1 MKKTPLYDL
10 HLIYGAKMIEY
21 ANYLMPEQFS
31 SIIKEHQ
38 AVRSEAGM
46 FDCSHMGEFVVEGK
60 DALKFLNYALSNQL
74 NDLEIKKERY
84 SLLLDSNGYILDD
97 LMVYRLA
104 ENKYLLVVNA
114 SNIDKDF
121 KQLNKLK
128 EAFEV
133 NLKNVSE
140 AYGLIALQGP
150 KAKDVLEALILG
162 VGQLPFMSFDEFT
175 YNNEVCLISRSGYTG
190 EDGFEIYGG
199 PQVIKSIYQRLYET
213 SQVTPCGLGS
223 RDTLRFEAGLPLYGH
238 EINGFTTP
246 IESRLDSFCGYDKD
260 FIGKEALLKLKEE
273 GITKRLIGIE
283 LLERNIARE
292 GYMIYKDGLNVGY
305 ITTGYMIPGTSN
317 VYANAYIDQQVKLG
331 EVVEVQIRNKMVKAK
346 LRNRKFYDK
355 KYVRGEKKNG

>member
-1 MKKTPLYDL
+1 MKKTPLYEL
-10 HLIYGAKMIEY
+10 HLSYGAKMIEY

-60 DALKFLNYALSNQL
+60 DALKFLNYALSNQFD
-74 NDLEIKKERY
+74 DLEVKKERY
-84 SLLLDSNGYILDD
+84 SLLLDSSGFILDD
-97 LMVYRLA
+97 LMVYRQDLDS
-104 ENKYLLVVNA
+104 YLLVVNA

-121 KQLNKLK
+121 NQLDKLK
-128 EAFEV
+128 ERFEV
-133 NLKNVSE
+133 RLENVSE

-150 KAKDVLEALILG
+150 KAKDVLEKMIAG
-162 VGQLPFMSFDEFT
+162 VCKIPFMSFDEFKHQG
-175 YNNEVCLISRSGYTG
+175 ERCLISRSGYTG

-199 PQVIKSIYQRLYET
+199 PEVIKSIYQRLYET
-213 SQVTPCGLGS
+213 NQVTPCGLGS

-246 IESRLDSFCGYDKD
+246 IESRLEGFCGYDKEFVGRD
-260 FIGKEALLKLKEE
+260 ALLKLKEE
-273 GITKRLIGIE
+273 GVSKRLIGIE

-292 GYMIYKDGLNVGY
+292 GYMIYKDGINIGY
-305 ITTGYMIPGTSN
+305 ITTGYMIPGTAN
-317 VYANAYIDQQVKLG
+317 VYANAYIDLRVKLG